1 MGNADK
7 GKVGG
12 IIALVAGL
20 LQLGVMFGM
29 LVMNS
34 GSRSFGSSLG
44 TFAWPNTDVGIGFS
58 WGGLIFAYGTVVV
71 AALLL
76 AGARGLIPGIAIIV
90 CALLGAIIGGAH
102 IAALSLLTLIGG
114 VFAMMGSGGGNAAVA
129 GFQEVLRTAQRM
141 ADAAKETETKD
152 TKETKD

>member
-34 GSRSFGSSLG
+34 GSRAFDSSLG
-44 TFAWPNTDVGIGFS
+44 TFAWPNLDVGIGFS
-58 WGGLIFAYGTVVV
+58 WGGLIFAYGTVFV
-71 AALLL
+71 AAYLL
-76 AGARGLIPGIAIIV
+76 AGARGMIPGIALIV
-90 CALLGAIIGGAH
+90 CALLGAIIGGVH

-114 VFAMMGSGGGNAAVA
+114 VISMGSGGGNAAVA

-141 ADAAKETETKD
+141 AEAAKETETKE